1 VSENE
6 NQPTPADLTKRGP
19 AVEPTAPAEPVAP
32 TKLGTPADPT
42 EPAASTEAAGPA
54 ASVDSA
60 EPAAST
66 ETAEPAALSGPAA
79 PPALAEPTAPAHN
92 PARRRRRRRIAA
104 LVGSLVL
111 AAGVIGGVGYTV
123 VTVDGADRDAGAP
136 LWKFPRATTE
146 KAKPVPANGL
156 SGMLV
161 PYKDGEWG
169 KGPDIGE
176 YGYDAELSGAHAT
189 ALRKE
194 SLSGLPR
201 TQRKALEKQ
210 IDKQRLKGI
219 AMRSYLSNFYAS
231 KTASVTIELSQLEN
245 SAAVREISGYQEEL
259 VGVMD
264 DLLRKGPKIEGHKDA
279 RCFLAP
285 ADKDEKLDSMV
296 CFAHQ
301 GNVLVSLTADS
312 AKPMQQKDIAK
323 LLREQLDR
331 IAEPGESV

>member
-6 NQPTPADLTKRGP
+6 SGPEQGDLTKT
-19 AVEPTAPAEPVAP
+19 EPEPVAEVAP
-32 TKLGTPADPT
+32 EPEAVPDPVPEAVPDPVP
-42 EPAASTEAAGPA
+42 EPAPAAEATAAAVPAVPAEAAAPGEPVA
-54 ASVDSA
+54 A
-60 EPAAST
+60 EPSVRN
-66 ETAEPAALSGPAA
+66 L
-79 PPALAEPTAPAHN
+79 
-92 PARRRRRRRIAA
+92 ARRRRVAA
-104 LVGSLVL
+104 LVGALL
-111 AAGVIGGVGYTV
+111 LTAGVVGGVGYTV

-136 LWKFPRATTE
+136 VWKFPKATPET
-146 KAKPVPANGL
+146 AKPAAAKGL
-156 SGMLV
+156 FGMLV
-161 PYKDGEWG
+161 PYGDDTWG
-169 KGPDIGE
+169 RGPDIGE

-219 AMRSYLSNFYAS
+219 AMRSYLSSFYTQKAA
-231 KTASVTIELSQLEN
+231 TVTVELSELEN
-245 SAAVREISGYQEEL
+245 ASAVREISRYQASFVDVL
-259 VGVMD
+259 D
-264 DLLRKGPKIEGHKDA
+264 DILRPGPKIVGHKDA

-285 ADKDEKLDSMV
+285 AAKDEKLDTMF

-312 AKPMQQKDIAK
+312 AKPMKQEGVAK

-331 IAEPGESV
+331 IPEPGESV